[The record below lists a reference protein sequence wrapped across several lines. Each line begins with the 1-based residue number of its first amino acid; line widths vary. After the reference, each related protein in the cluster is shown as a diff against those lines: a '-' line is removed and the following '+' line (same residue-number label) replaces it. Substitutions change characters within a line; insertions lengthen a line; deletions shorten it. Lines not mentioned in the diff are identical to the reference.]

1 MGWGVFVANSNSS
14 RSHFYPGLEITCE
27 SPPWFP
33 HSIRGPETCVRALLC
48 LSLHGVLP
56 EPRRTRRF
64 SDARDDRALDVHAVK
79 AALDDL
85 EDFEAKVR
93 ARALLRSFFRQV
105 LPLLASVPRN
115 PDGPRDQ

>member
-1 MGWGVFVANSNSS
+1 M
-14 RSHFYPGLEITCE
+14 
-27 SPPWFP
+27 
-33 HSIRGPETCVRALLC
+33 RALLC

-85 EDFEAKVR
+85 EDFEAKVPWR
-93 ARALLRSFFRQV
+93 D
-105 LPLLASVPRN
+105 PLLIHFALCCLRGCCLHSFSEYSV
-115 PDGPRDQ
+115 DKYSITGMTVFWYSVTVFILISTQ